1 MDLEPQR
8 KAHIL
13 VLAGDFNPAI
23 FQPHWLASL
32 ALIRRGEAENASI
45 EVIHKDVSIFSL
57 EWCKINVTA
66 ERLVLETTQE
76 PYFQIA
82 RDLVVSIMRAL
93 AHTPVRAVGINW
105 DRRYFF
111 QNQEQWNQLGHTLVP
126 KQRWAAL
133 DNPGTLKVMVRGK
146 KNPESLG
153 YQDVTLE
160 SIQTKENPWG
170 VRIFMNDHHSLKND
184 AELGHSAEQA
194 VEIIETYWEDS
205 AAQMERVSSNLLR
218 DAS

>member
-1 MDLEPQR
+1 MELEPQR
-8 KAHIL
+8 QAHIL

-32 ALIRRGEAENASI
+32 GLIRRGEAESAAI

-66 ERLVLETTQE
+66 ERFVLETTQE
-76 PYFQIA
+76 PYFKIA

-93 AHTPVRAVGINW
+93 MHTPVRAVGINW

-111 QNQEQWNQLGHTLVP
+111 QNQEQWHQLGHALAP

-133 DNPGTLKVMVRGK
+133 NEPGTLKVIVRGK
-146 KNPESLG
+146 KDPEQLG
-153 YQDVTLE
+153 WQDVTLE
-160 SIQTKENPWG
+160 SIQSKENPWG
-170 VRIFMNDHHSLKND
+170 VRIFMNDHFALKND
-184 AELGHSAEQA
+184 IEPGNSAERA
-194 VEIIETYWEDS
+194 VEVIETYWDAS
-205 AAQMERVSSNLLR
+205 AIQMERVSSDLLQ
-218 DAS
+218 DVS